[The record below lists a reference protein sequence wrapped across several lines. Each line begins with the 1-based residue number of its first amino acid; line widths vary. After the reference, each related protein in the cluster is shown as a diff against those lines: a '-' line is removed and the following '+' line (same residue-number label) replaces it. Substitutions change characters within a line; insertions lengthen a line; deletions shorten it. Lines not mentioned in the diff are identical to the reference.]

1 MARAFYLTLC
11 AFESGVSYIIPGLS
25 ALRAAESRNKALPG
39 GATVG
44 DIKELKKSILNLK
57 ASHHPLKTRRFRNA
71 LQLLLAGILLLGTV
85 AAGPAPVGQ
94 VKGSRVTVGLVK
106 YKGGGDWYEDGRALK
121 NLFQYIRQNTN
132 IDIAPEP
139 AAVEPSSTELFS
151 YPVIYIAGHG
161 NIVFSADDVANLR
174 HYFAAGGFMFAN
186 DDYGMDKSFR
196 REMKKVFPD
205 ADWMEVPFN
214 HPVYHNLY
222 QFPNGCPKIHE
233 HDNLPAQ
240 GLGLFLNGV
249 MVAYYNYQADL
260 GDGWEEPDV
269 YNDPPEKHKAALEMG
284 TNVIV
289 YALSRGVE

>member
-1 MARAFYLTLC
+1 MKTH
-11 AFESGVSYIIPGLS
+11 
-25 ALRAAESRNKALPG
+25 
-39 GATVG
+39 
-44 DIKELKKSILNLK
+44 NLK
-57 ASHHPLKTRRFRNA
+57 TIFGLILACAILIGTAAPSAPIAS
-71 LQLLLAGILLLGTV
+71 QD
-85 AAGPAPVGQ
+85 
-94 VKGSRVTVGLVK
+94 KGSRVTIGLVK
-106 YKGGGDWYEDGRALK
+106 YKGGGDWYEDGRALR
-121 NLFQYIRQNTN
+121 NLFQYIRANTN

-139 AAVEPSSTELFS
+139 AAVEPGSAELFS
-151 YPVIYIAGHG
+151 YPVIYISGHG
-161 NIVFSADDVANLR
+161 NVSFSSDEVANLR

-222 QFPNGCPKIHE
+222 PFPNGCPKIHE
-233 HDNLPAQ
+233 HDGLPAQ

-249 MVAYYNYQADL
+249 MVAFYDYQSDL
-260 GDGWEEPDV
+260 GDGWEDPAI
-269 YNDPPEKHKAALEMG
+269 YNDPPEKHDAAMKMG